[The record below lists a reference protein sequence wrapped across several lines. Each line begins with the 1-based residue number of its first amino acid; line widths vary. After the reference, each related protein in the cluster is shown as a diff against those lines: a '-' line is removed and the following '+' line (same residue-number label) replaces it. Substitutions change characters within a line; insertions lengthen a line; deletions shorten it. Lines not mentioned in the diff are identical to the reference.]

1 MRNLTAG
8 GRRSEAVMKNLLFV
22 VAAVIAINPAY
33 ADPKP
38 EDTWPGF
45 RGHEMSGVAPGAN
58 LPDRWS
64 TTQHVKWAVPI
75 AGYGWSSPI
84 VWGDT
89 VFVTSAISSKP
100 FKKPTPGLYG
110 NEYIAEMQA
119 QGLSNEEIG
128 RGAAARAGGGGG
140 AGGGGR

>member
-1 MRNLTAG
+1 MLTSRHVLIVATLLAG
-8 GRRSEAVMKNLLFV
+8 AT
-22 VAAVIAINPAY
+22 AAY
-33 ADPKP
+33 ANPKP

-45 RGHEMSGVAPGAN
+45 RGHEMSGVAPAAKI
-58 LPDRWS
+58 PDRWS
-64 TTQHVKWAVPI
+64 ATENVKWAVPI
-75 AGYGWSSPI
+75 AGHGWSSPI

-110 NEYIAEMQA
+110 NEYIAEMSA

-128 RGAAARAGGGGG
+128 KRSADR
-140 AGGGGR
+140 